1 MSRRGAT
8 LALGMIALGAGGVAG
23 RALAPDAGETAT
35 LSARSQAA
43 IPSAV
48 FTSHLGEPIR
58 LSDAMRDRVAV
69 LAFAYLRCTGSCP
82 KTTAT
87 LREVQRLLG
96 DRVGR
101 DVAILTVSL
110 DPEHDTPE
118 ALARHARDLDVG
130 PGWTFLT
137 GAPADVDAV
146 RRHFGLFDRYDPDA
160 PRTSHAALVVVGDAQ
175 SNRWFAISGLGP
187 ASEIAQAVLRLA
199 PRPAQPPARILSG
212 AAAARAGAAP

>member
-1 MSRRGAT
+1 VSRRVVA
-8 LALGMIALGAGGVAG
+8 LALGVAALGAGGAA
-23 RALAPDAGETAT
+23 RFALWPARGETAT
-35 LSARSQAA
+35 LAARSQAA

-48 FTSHLGEPIR
+48 FTSHLGEQVR
-58 LSDAMRDRVAV
+58 LGDAMKDRVAV

-82 KTTAT
+82 KTAAT
-87 LREVQRLLG
+87 LREVQRMLG

-118 ALARHARDLDVG
+118 ALARHARELGAG

-160 PRTSHAALVVVGDAQ
+160 PRTSHAALVVVGDAR
-175 SNRWFAISGLGP
+175 SNRWFAIPGPGP

-199 PRPAQPPARILSG
+199 PGRTRAL
-212 AAAARAGAAP
+212 AADARAGAAP